1 MRNILTVLLLS
12 LILLAC
18 ENNNSTT
25 MEESTT
31 PENEMTNDAAIDQ
44 QVKDWIAQLTLEEK
58 VNLVV
63 GMGMNVPGLTE
74 AERPDKVPGAAGSTY
89 EIERLG
95 IPSMVLSDGPAGLR
109 IEPTREG
116 TEKTFYCTAFPI
128 ATLLAS
134 SWDTGLVEEVG
145 QAFGQEVKEYG
156 VDILLS
162 PALNIHRNPLAGRN
176 FEYYSEDPY
185 LSGYMAAAIVNGVE
199 SNGVGTSI
207 KHFVANNS
215 ETNRMMLDTEVGARA
230 LREIYLRGFEIVV
243 KNAQPWT
250 VMSSYNKVN
259 GIYTS
264 QSSELLETI
273 LREEWGF
280 EGLVMTDWFAG
291 DDAVAQMK
299 AGNDLIMP
307 GVPEQK
313 EAILQA
319 VKAGELDESILDRNA
334 GRILRI
340 LLQSPVYGKYAY
352 SDSPDLEKHA
362 EIARRAG
369 AEGIVLLKNQNKA
382 LPLAENTKS
391 VAAFGIGSYEF
402 IAGGTGSGDVNA
414 AYTVSLVEGL
424 ENAGIT
430 LDPSLKAGYEAY
442 ITEEKANLPEKKFFF
457 ELLPPLPEKTLKKA
471 EIEKAAA
478 ATEMAFIT
486 IGRNSGEFQ
495 DRKQEGDF
503 YLTAAEN
510 AMIKAVSEVYHAA
523 GKKVVLLLNIGNVI
537 EMASWRDQVDA
548 VVLAWQGGQEAGNA
562 LADVLIGKVTP
573 SGKLP
578 TTFPM
583 SYDDVPSAATF
594 PGEEIPGGK
603 EKMVGPMSMG
613 KDAKIS
619 YDEGIMVG
627 YRYYNTYQKPTAYPF
642 GFGLSY
648 TNFEYSGLTLS
659 ASSFSE
665 NLTVEVTV
673 KNTGEYS
680 GKEAVQLYLTAPG
693 KSMEKPDLELKA
705 FGKTKL
711 LKPGETEK
719 LTFVLTAKDLAS
731 FATENAAWMVEPGDY
746 EVKIGASSTDI
757 RLRKAFTVANEIL
770 VEKVKGVL

>member
-1 MRNILTVLLLS
+1 MQKILAVLFFS
-12 LILLAC
+12 LILSAC
-18 ENNNSTT
+18 ENKNNT
-25 MEESTT
+25 MEESKS
-31 PENEMTNDAAIDQ
+31 PENESTDAAIDQ

-74 AERPDKVPGAAGSTY
+74 AEQPEKVPGAAGSTY
-89 EIERLG
+89 EVKRLG

-116 TEKTFYCTAFPI
+116 TDKTFYCTAFPI

-134 SWDTGLVEEVG
+134 SWDTELVEELG
-145 QAFGQEVKEYG
+145 KAFGKEVKEYG
-156 VDILLS
+156 ADILLA

-215 ETNRMMLDTEVGARA
+215 ETNRMMLDTEVGTRA

-243 KNAQPWT
+243 KHAQPWT

-259 GIYTS
+259 GTYTS

-307 GVPEQK
+307 GVPEQRA
-313 EAILQA
+313 AILQA
-319 VKAGELDESILDRNA
+319 VKAGELEESILDRNV

-340 LLQSPVYGKYAY
+340 LLQSPVYQEYAY
-352 SDSPDLEKHA
+352 SDNPDLKKHA

-369 AEGIVLLKNQNKA
+369 AEGIVLLKNQDKA
-382 LPLAENTKS
+382 LPLSGNTKK

-402 IAGGTGSGDVNA
+402 IAGGSGSGDVNE
-414 AYTVSLVEGL
+414 AYTISLVEGL

-430 LDPSLKAGYEAY
+430 IDTQLKDGYETY
-442 ITEEKANLPEKKFFF
+442 IAKEKANLPEKKFFF
-457 ELLPPLPEKTLKKA
+457 ELLPPITEKPLEKA

-503 YLTAAEN
+503 YLTAAEKS
-510 AMIKAVSEVYHAA
+510 MIKAVSEVYHAA

-562 LADVLIGKVTP
+562 LADVLTGKVTP

-578 TTFPM
+578 TTFPI
-583 SYDDVPSAATF
+583 SYDDVPGAATF

-613 KDAKIS
+613 KDMKIS

-627 YRYYNTYQKPTAYPF
+627 YRYYHTYQKPTAYPF

-648 TNFEYSGLTLS
+648 TSFEYSGLSLS
-659 ASSFSE
+659 ASSFSDK
-665 NLTVEVTV
+665 LTVEVTV
-673 KNTGEYS
+673 KNTGAYS
-680 GKEAVQLYLTAPG
+680 GKEVVQLYLTAPG
-693 KSMEKPDLELKA
+693 KSMEKPALELKA
-705 FGKTKL
+705 FGKTKT

-719 LTFVLTAKDLAS
+719 LSFVLTAKDLAS

-746 EVKIGASSTDI
+746 EVKVGASSTDI
-757 RLRKAFTVANEIL
+757 RLKKNFTVANEIL

>member
-1 MRNILTVLLLS
+1 MQKILVVLFFS
-12 LILLAC
+12 LTFLAC
-18 ENNNSTT
+18 ENNNNT
-25 MEESTT
+25 MEESKSL
-31 PENEMTNDAAIDQ
+31 ENEATNAAIDQ

-58 VNLVV
+58 ASIVV

-74 AERPDKVPGAAGSTY
+74 AEQPEKVPGAAGSTY
-89 EIERLG
+89 EVKRLG
-95 IPSMVLSDGPAGLR
+95 ISSMVLSDGPAGLR
-109 IEPTREG
+109 IEPAREG
-116 TEKTFYCTAFPI
+116 TDKTFYCTAFPI

-134 SWDTGLVEEVG
+134 SWDTDLVEELG
-145 QAFGQEVKEYG
+145 KAFGEEVKEYG
-156 VDILLS
+156 ADILLA

-250 VMSSYNKVN
+250 VMSSYNKIN
-259 GIYTS
+259 GTYTS
-264 QSSELLETI
+264 QSSDLLEVI

-291 DDAVAQMK
+291 DDAVAQME

-307 GVPEQK
+307 GAPEQRV
-313 EAILQA
+313 AILQA
-319 VKAGELDESILDRNA
+319 VKAGELDEAVLDRNV

-340 LLQSPVYGKYAY
+340 LLQSPVYNNYAY
-352 SDSPDLEKHA
+352 SNSPDLEKHA

-369 AEGIVLLKNQNKA
+369 AEGIVLLKNQDKA
-382 LPLAENTKS
+382 LPLSEDTKK
-391 VAAFGIGSYEF
+391 VAAFGIGSYDF
-402 IAGGTGSGDVNA
+402 IAGGTGSGDVNE

-430 LDPSLKAGYEAY
+430 LDSDLKAGYETY
-442 ITEEKANLPEKKFFF
+442 IAKEKANLPEKKFFF
-457 ELLPPLPEKTLKKA
+457 ELLPPIKEKSL
-471 EIEKAAA
+471 EKAAIEKTA
-478 ATEMAFIT
+478 ASTEMAFIT

-503 YLTAAEN
+503 YLTAAEKS
-510 AMIKAVSEVYHAA
+510 MIKAVSDVYHAA
-523 GKKVVLLLNIGNVI
+523 GKKVVVLLNIGNVI

-562 LADVLIGKVTP
+562 LADVLTGKVTP

-578 TTFPM
+578 TTFPI

-613 KDAKIS
+613 KDTKIS

-627 YRYYNTYQKPTAYPF
+627 YRYYHTYQKPTAYPF

-648 TNFEYSGLTLS
+648 TNFEYSGLSLS
-659 ASSFSE
+659 ADSFSD

-673 KNTGEYS
+673 KNTGGYS
-680 GKEAVQLYLTAPG
+680 GKEVVQLYLTAPG
-693 KSMEKPDLELKA
+693 KSMEKPALELKA
-705 FGKTKL
+705 FGKTKTL
-711 LKPGETEK
+711 QPGETEK
-719 LTFVLTAKDLAS
+719 LSFILTAKDLAS
-731 FATENAAWMVEPGDY
+731 FATDNAAWMVEPGDY

-757 RLRKAFTVANEIL
+757 RLKKTFTVTNEIL